1 MYYEKSMKPS
11 SKKVPAA
18 KSQRHATD
26 AADESLADRTVA
38 RMAAGFNKA
47 RRGGKF
53 PKVY

>member
-1 MYYEKSMKPS
+1 MIVPKSMKPS
-11 SKKVPAA
+11 SKKVPAGRI
-18 KSQRHATD
+18 QRRATD

-47 RRGGKF
+47 RGSGKF